1 MIQNRNEKEQSAAE
15 LSDGAS
21 LRNLDHRNSFRPH
34 FTAVK
39 STFSL
44 KKIQIKK
51 KRFRD
56 EFSFRT
62 LCNNTCTSGNSHT
75 LRTKTASHKL
85 TLQFELPINKHTSNF
100 GLR

>member
-1 MIQNRNEKEQSAAE
+1 MNKLMYQFVATTKEEIDPFLDTVCPLRASRVIIQNLNEKEQSAAE

-44 KKIQIKK
+44 KKI
-51 KRFRD
+51 
-56 EFSFRT
+56 
-62 LCNNTCTSGNSHT
+62 
-75 LRTKTASHKL
+75 
-85 TLQFELPINKHTSNF
+85 
-100 GLR
+100 